1 MENDEKV
8 VIQRIPNEKIKVIIS
23 KRSTINSYT
32 IKLRFPLIN
41 VVNIKLIKAVLTHDN
56 SLTNNIG
63 PVILHIDE
71 FDRIN
76 SGKENNNYENS
87 FAVLDLNNIYNN
99 GNTTMN
105 IYTNTY
111 EENNDIIY
119 YCPPVSLSDLKIK
132 LFNDTEPI
140 NYENVLKL
148 ELEVEML
155 SDRRT

>member
-23 KRSTINSYT
+23 KKSTINNYT
-32 IKLRFPLIN
+32 IKIRFPLIN
-41 VVNIKLIKAVLTHDN
+41 VVNIKLIKAILIHDN
-56 SLTNNIG
+56 SLTSNIG

-71 FDRIN
+71 FDKIT
-76 SGKENNNYENS
+76 SEKEINNYENS
-87 FAVLDLNNIYNN
+87 FAILDLNNINNN

-111 EENNDIIY
+111 EENDDIIY

-132 LFNDTEPI
+132 LYNDNEPI
-140 NYENVLKL
+140 NYEHVLKL

>member
-23 KRSTINSYT
+23 KKNTINNYT
-32 IKLRFPLIN
+32 IKIRFPLIN

-56 SLTNNIG
+56 SLTSNIG

-71 FDRIN
+71 FDKIT
-76 SGKENNNYENS
+76 SEKEINNYENS
-87 FAVLDLNNIYNN
+87 FAILDLNNINNN

-132 LFNDTEPI
+132 LYNDNEPI
-140 NYENVLKL
+140 NYEHVLKL